1 MKILACIPDTTSYTD
16 YACNSPSCFASKSYS
31 TPLSQLLRPRSSK
44 KRETKPE
51 FTVSSNPM
59 TERKGSSCN
68 PYSTLKHYYNILNIQ
83 IIDSGDNLRSSM
95 YSLGCTQCPNLFNI
109 ALSDHLYSIILHQ
122 GIIASQTSTL
132 EITLTICN
140 LNKNCLSL
148 GL

>member
-31 TPLSQLLRPRSSK
+31 KPLSQLLRPRSSK

-95 YSLGCTQCPNLFNI
+95 YSLGCTQCPNLI
-109 ALSDHLYSIILHQ
+109 VERELIYTTSIIPVK
-122 GIIASQTSTL
+122 QTRQL
-132 EITLTICN
+132 LVVKHN
-140 LNKNCLSL
+140 
-148 GL
+148 

>member
-1 MKILACIPDTTSYTD
+1 MKILACIPDTTSYMD
-16 YACNSPSCFASKSYS
+16 YACNSLSCFASKSYS
-31 TPLSQLLRPRSSK
+31 KPLSQLLRPRSSK

-59 TERKGSSCN
+59 TERKGSSYN
-68 PYSTLKHYYNILNIQ
+68 PYSYNILNIQ

-122 GIIASQTSTL
+122 GIIASQTPTL